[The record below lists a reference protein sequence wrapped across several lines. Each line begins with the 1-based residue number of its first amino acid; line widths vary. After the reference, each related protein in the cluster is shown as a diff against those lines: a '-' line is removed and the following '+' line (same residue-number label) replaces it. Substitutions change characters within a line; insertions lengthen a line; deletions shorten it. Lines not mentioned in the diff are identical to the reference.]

1 MKYIIIS
8 LLCTICRSLRWTASM
23 TIKEL
28 LKMSEK
34 YLKNLSELEYKK
46 SIKSVNDAIR
56 KRIKRI
62 KEVTGGELPPIY
74 DLYNLKTGLKY
85 KKTDA
90 VYTLKRGLS
99 ILSGENSTLRELRK
113 TFRKHGYFIE
123 KNTDSFKMSL
133 YRKIEN
139 YFKTSMKEG
148 KPDSDS
154 IVQAIDYVFSNYDVN
169 KMGMR
174 ELEDLVNAKA
184 ISLYSQKYGI
194 NMDEYVWDN
203 VNLSK
208 YTDILDSE
216 YRKL

>member
-1 MKYIIIS
+1 
-8 LLCTICRSLRWTASM
+8 M
-23 TIKEL
+23 TIKQL
-28 LKMSEK
+28 LKLSDK
-34 YLKNLSELEYKK
+34 DLKNLSEPEYKK

-62 KEVTGGELPPIY
+62 KEVTGGDLPPIY
-74 DLYNLKTGLKY
+74 DLYNFKTGLKY

-113 TFRKHGYFIE
+113 TFRKHGYYIE
-123 KNTDSFKMSL
+123 KNSEMFKMSL

-139 YFKTSMKEG
+139 YMKTNMKEG

-154 IVQAIDYVFSNYDVN
+154 IMRAIEYVFDNYDVN
-169 KMGMR
+169 KMGMN

-184 ISLYSQKYGI
+184 VSFYSKKYGL
-194 NMDEYVWDN
+194 NMAEYVWDN
-203 VNLSK
+203 VSLDK
-208 YTDILDSE
+208 YTDVLDSE
-216 YRKL
+216 FRKI

>member
-1 MKYIIIS
+1 M
-8 LLCTICRSLRWTASM
+8 ICRNSRWIILM
-23 TIKEL
+23 TIKQL
-28 LKMSEK
+28 LRMSEK
-34 YLKNLSELEYKK
+34 DLKNLSELEYKK

-62 KEVTGGELPPIY
+62 KEVTGGDLPPIY

-99 ILSGENSTLRELRK
+99 ILGGENSTLRELRK

-133 YRKIEN
+133 YRKVEN
-139 YFKTSMKEG
+139 YFKMSMKEG

-154 IVQAIDYVFSNYDVN
+154 VTQSIEYVFSNYDVN
-169 KMGMR
+169 KMGMH
-174 ELEDLVNAKA
+174 ELEDLVNEKA
-184 ISLYSQKYGI
+184 ISLYSQKYGL

-203 VNLSK
+203 VSLNN
-208 YTDILDSE
+208 YNDILDSE
-216 YRKL
+216 LRKL

>member
-1 MKYIIIS
+1 
-8 LLCTICRSLRWTASM
+8 M
-23 TIKEL
+23 TIKQL
-28 LKMSEK
+28 LKLSNGD
-34 YLKNLSELEYKK
+34 LKKLSDIEYKK

-62 KEVTGGELPPIY
+62 KEVTGGDLPPIY
-74 DLYNLKTGLKY
+74 DLYNLKSGLKY
-85 KKTDA
+85 RKTDA

-123 KNTDSFKMSL
+123 KNTDLFKMSL

-139 YFKTSMKEG
+139 YMKNNMKEG

-154 IVQAIDYVFSNYDVN
+154 IMRAIEYVFNNYDVN
-169 KMGMR
+169 KMGMN

-184 ISLYSQKYGI
+184 IKTYSQKYGL
-194 NMDEYVWDN
+194 NMEEYVWDN
-203 VNLSK
+203 VKLNEYAS
-208 YTDILDSE
+208 ILDE
-216 YRKL
+216 KF

>member
-1 MKYIIIS
+1 M
-8 LLCTICRSLRWTASM
+8 ICRNSRWIILM
-23 TIKEL
+23 TIKQL
-28 LKMSEK
+28 FRMSEK
-34 YLKNLSELEYKK
+34 DLKNLSELEYKK

-62 KEVTGGELPPIY
+62 KEVTGGDLPSIY

-99 ILSGENSTLRELRK
+99 ILGGENSTLRELRK
-113 TFRKHGYFIE
+113 MFRKHGYFIE

-133 YRKIEN
+133 YRKVEN
-139 YFKTSMKEG
+139 YFKISMKEG

-154 IVQAIDYVFSNYDVN
+154 VMQSIEYVFSNYDVN
-169 KMGMR
+169 KMGMH
-174 ELEDLVNAKA
+174 ELEDLVNEKA
-184 ISLYSQKYGI
+184 ISLYSQKYGL

-203 VNLSK
+203 VSLNN
-208 YTDILDSE
+208 YNDILDSE
-216 YRKL
+216 LRKL

>member
-1 MKYIIIS
+1 
-8 LLCTICRSLRWTASM
+8 M
-23 TIKEL
+23 TIKQL
-28 LKMSEK
+28 LKLSEK
-34 YLKNLSELEYKK
+34 ELKSLSEDEYKK
-46 SIKSVNDAIR
+46 SIKSVNNAIR
-56 KRIKRI
+56 KRVKRI
-62 KEVTGGELPPIY
+62 KEVTGGDLPPIY

-123 KNTDSFKMSL
+123 KNSDSFKMSL

-154 IVQAIDYVFSNYDVN
+154 IIQAIDYVFSNYDVN
-169 KMGMR
+169 KMGMH

-184 ISLYSQKYGI
+184 ISLYSQKYGL

-203 VNLSK
+203 VRLDK
-208 YTDILDSE
+208 YSDILDGE
-216 YRKL
+216 FRKL

>member
-1 MKYIIIS
+1 M
-8 LLCTICRSLRWTASM
+8 ICRNSRWIILM
-23 TIKEL
+23 TIKQL
-28 LKMSEK
+28 LRMSEK
-34 YLKNLSELEYKK
+34 DLKNLSELEYKK

-62 KEVTGGELPPIY
+62 KEVTGGDLPTIY

-99 ILSGENSTLRELRK
+99 ILGGENSTLRELRK

-133 YRKIEN
+133 YRKVKN
-139 YFKTSMKEG
+139 YFKISMKEG

-154 IVQAIDYVFSNYDVN
+154 VMQSIEYVFSNYDVN
-169 KMGMR
+169 KMGMH
-174 ELEDLVNAKA
+174 ELEDLVNEKA
-184 ISLYSQKYGI
+184 ISLYSQKYGL
-194 NMDEYVWDN
+194 NMDEYAWDN
-203 VNLSK
+203 VSLNN
-208 YTDILDSE
+208 YNDILDSE
-216 YRKL
+216 LRKL

>member
-1 MKYIIIS
+1 
-8 LLCTICRSLRWTASM
+8 M

-34 YLKNLSELEYKK
+34 DLKNLSELEYKK

-62 KEVTGGELPPIY
+62 KEVTGGDLPPIY
-74 DLYNLKTGLKY
+74 DLYNLKSGLKY
-85 KKTDA
+85 RKTDA

-139 YFKTSMKEG
+139 YFKTAMKEG
-148 KPDSDS
+148 KPDSES
-154 IVQAIDYVFSNYDVN
+154 IINAIEYVFSNYDVN
-169 KMGMR
+169 KMSMQ

-184 ISLYSQKYGI
+184 ISIYSQKYGLD
-194 NMDEYVWDN
+194 MDEYVWDN
-203 VNLSK
+203 VSLDK
-208 YTDILDSE
+208 YSDILDSE
-216 YRKL
+216 FRKL

>member
-1 MKYIIIS
+1 
-8 LLCTICRSLRWTASM
+8 M
-23 TIKEL
+23 TIKQL
-28 LKMSEK
+28 LKLSDK
-34 YLKNLSELEYKK
+34 DLKNLSEPEYKK

-62 KEVTGGELPPIY
+62 KEVTGGDLPPIY
-74 DLYNLKTGLKY
+74 DLYNFKTGLKY
-85 KKTDA
+85 KKSDA

-99 ILSGENSTLRELRK
+99 ILSAENSTLRELRR
-113 TFRKHGYFIE
+113 TFRKRGYYIE
-123 KNTDSFKMSL
+123 KNSDMFKMSL

-139 YFKTSMKEG
+139 YMKTNMKEG

-154 IVQAIDYVFSNYDVN
+154 IMRAIEYVFNNYDVN
-169 KMGMR
+169 KMGMN

-184 ISLYSQKYGI
+184 ISLYSQKYGL

-203 VNLSK
+203 VNLET

>member
-1 MKYIIIS
+1 M
-8 LLCTICRSLRWTASM
+8 ICRNSRWIILM
-23 TIKEL
+23 TIKQL
-28 LKMSEK
+28 LRMSEK
-34 YLKNLSELEYKK
+34 DLKNLSELEYKK

-62 KEVTGGELPPIY
+62 KEVTGGDLPPIY

-99 ILSGENSTLRELRK
+99 ILGGENSTLRELRK

-133 YRKIEN
+133 YQKVEN
-139 YFKTSMKEG
+139 YFKISMKEG

-154 IVQAIDYVFSNYDVN
+154 VMQSIEYVFSNYDVN
-169 KMGMR
+169 KMGMH
-174 ELEDLVNAKA
+174 ELEDLVNEKA
-184 ISLYSQKYGI
+184 ISLYSQKYGL

-203 VNLSK
+203 VSLNN
-208 YTDILDSE
+208 YNDILDSE
-216 YRKL
+216 LRKL

>member
-1 MKYIIIS
+1 
-8 LLCTICRSLRWTASM
+8 M
-23 TIKEL
+23 TIKQL
-28 LKMSEK
+28 LNLSEK
-34 YLKNLSELEYKK
+34 ELKNLSEDEYKK

-56 KRIKRI
+56 KRVKRI
-62 KEVTGGELPPIY
+62 KEATGGDLPPVY
-74 DLYNLKTGLKY
+74 DMYNFKTGLKY

-113 TFRKHGYFIE
+113 TFRKRGYYIE
-123 KNTDSFKMSL
+123 KKSDMFKMSL

-154 IVQAIDYVFSNYDVN
+154 IMRAIEYVFDNYDVN
-169 KMGMR
+169 KMGMN

-184 ISLYSQKYGI
+184 ISFYSEKYGL

-203 VNLSK
+203 VSLGK

-216 YRKL
+216 FRKL